1 MMQRQ
6 SLQARVV
13 PLGLCGVSAEISRRE
28 GEGKALCGGVAHGHA
43 PRFMA
48 AMAACSSSFVERP
61 PHNMR
66 EFSPGDDFYEAL
78 IQAHEG
84 LSDAQS
90 HEMNAKLVLFLAN
103 HIGDLRVLREAFAA
117 ARASVV
123 MSTPSA

>member
-1 MMQRQ
+1 MHD
-6 SLQARVV
+6 LQLMDRGGKTVHLITEPHFSDAEK
-13 PLGLCGVSAEISRRE
+13 PL
-28 GEGKALCGGVAHGHA
+28 
-43 PRFMA
+43 F
-48 AMAACSSSFVERP
+48 
-61 PHNMR
+61 R

-90 HEMNAKLVLFLAN
+90 HEMNAKLILFLSN

-117 ARASVV
+117 ARASVG